1 MSKFVLNP
9 LTGDF
14 NVVPESGT
22 LVQKLNPV
30 TGDFNLTKEA
40 GKYKQVLCYLSG
52 EFNLRPAVT
61 QVVVH

>member
-1 MSKFVLNP
+1 MSKFKLNP

-14 NVVPESGT
+14 NVVPDSGT

-40 GKYKQVLCYLSG
+40 GKYKQVLCVLS
-52 EFNLRPAVT
+52 
-61 QVVVH
+61 